1 MVGKVKLSCQIVGY
15 VVDTAHSV
23 ATRSNSFGLQKK
35 KKILGSL
42 WFWCAEKGM

>member
-35 KKILGSL
+35 KKNPGESL
-42 WFWCAEKGM
+42 VLVC

>member
-1 MVGKVKLSCQIVGY
+1 MVDKVKLSCQIVGY

-23 ATRSNSFGLQKK
+23 ATRSNSFGLRKK
-35 KKILGSL
+35 NILGSL